1 MGQFK
6 SAHFFTASD
15 TLGSG
20 SLVPKPGSPANFFV
34 WGVVMKSDATCRAA
48 AERGAVV
55 EAVLRAP
62 AQTSTVVR
70 ELAFRGDGMPPV
82 LEDYAEKVRRHSYHV
97 TDEDV
102 KQLLASGYTED
113 MVFEITIASAL
124 GAADERLQ
132 AGLRALAGG

>member
-1 MGQFK
+1 
-6 SAHFFTASD
+6 
-15 TLGSG
+15 
-20 SLVPKPGSPANFFV
+20 
-34 WGVVMKSDATCRAA
+34 
-48 AERGAVV
+48 
-55 EAVLRAP
+55 
-62 AQTSTVVR
+62 
-70 ELAFRGDGMPPV
+70 MPPV